1 MKKKLFKKI
10 LIANRGEIA
19 VRIIRACREMNIIP
33 VVVYSD
39 VDNAA
44 LHVRLAKEAYHIG
57 SSEPSQSYLNID
69 KIIAAAKKSGAEA
82 VHPGYGFLAENAEF
96 VSRCE
101 KEGLV
106 FIGPDSYAMR
116 IMGNKTAA
124 RNKMVEAGVPII
136 PGTLKALEN
145 EQDVVDEAAKIGF
158 PLLLKAAAGGGGKGL
173 RLVRNNEDLISA
185 FRIAQS
191 EARSSFGDPAV
202 YMEKYIEEPHHIEVQ
217 VLAGQNGRTI
227 SLGERECSIQRRY
240 QKVMEESPS
249 PFLLPET
256 RPKMEKVAVEAAQAV
271 NYVNAGT
278 IEFVVDKD
286 QNFYFLEMNTRL
298 QVEHPVT
305 EMVTGI
311 DLVKE
316 QIRIAAGFPLEVKQ
330 EDIMMRGASLQ
341 CRIYAEDPFNNF
353 MPSPGK
359 IIRLRAP
366 SGGLGIRYDNGTYQG
381 YEVPLDYD
389 PLLSKL
395 ITWGLTRE
403 ECIQRM
409 KRALSEYQVYGIRT
423 IIPFFQRILQH
434 PEFVAGNYN
443 THFIDHLEKEEDG
456 VNKEEQTVALIAAA
470 VKHFKESRLQMESKK
485 TKKASNWKIQGRIK
499 SFTNGM

>member
-1 MKKKLFKKI
+1 MKKNLFKKI

-19 VRIIRACREMNIIP
+19 VRIIRACREMDIIP
-33 VVVYSD
+33 VAVYSD
-39 VDNAA
+39 VDSAA

-57 SSEPSQSYLNID
+57 KAEPAQSYLNID
-69 KIIAAAKKSGAEA
+69 KIITAAKKCGAEA
-82 VHPGYGFLAENAEF
+82 IHPGYGFLAENGDF

-101 KEGLV
+101 EEGLV
-106 FIGPDSYAMR
+106 FIGPGSQAMR

-124 RNKMVEAGVPII
+124 RNKMAEAGVPII

-145 EQDVVDEAAKIGF
+145 EQDVLVKSEEIGF
-158 PLLLKAAAGGGGKGL
+158 PLLLKAASGGGGKGL
-173 RLVRNNEDLISA
+173 RLVRDQADLISA
-185 FRIAQS
+185 FRMACS
-191 EARSSFGDPAV
+191 EARSSFGDPDV
-202 YMEKYIEEPHHIEVQ
+202 YIEKYIEEPHHIEVQ
-217 VLAGQNGRTI
+217 IIADRNGQTI

-249 PFLLPET
+249 PFLFPET
-256 RPKMEKVAVEAAQAV
+256 REKMEEVAVDAARAV
-271 NYVNAGT
+271 DYINAGT

-316 QIRIAAGFPLEVKQ
+316 QIRIAAGLPLSHKQ
-330 EDIMMRGASLQ
+330 KDITTTGSSLQ

-359 IIRLRAP
+359 ILQLRAP
-366 SGGLGIRYDNGTYQG
+366 SGGPGIRYDNGTYQG
-381 YEVPLDYD
+381 FEVPMDYD

-395 ITWGLTRE
+395 ITWGITRDE
-403 ECIQRM
+403 AIQRM
-409 KRALSEYQVYGIRT
+409 KRALSEYQILGIRT

-434 PEFVAGNYN
+434 PKFKSGNYN
-443 THFIDHLEKEEDG
+443 THFIDYLEKEEDG
-456 VNKEEQTVALIAAA
+456 VNMEEQTAALIAAA
-470 VKHFKESRLQMESKK
+470 VKQFKESRFQEESKK
-485 TKKASNWKIQGRIK
+485 KIMVSNWKMQGRMK
-499 SFTNGM
+499 SLSNGM